1 MKSEDLQFT
10 LPIDQQVAFVIRVFT
25 DDDGVFGTVN
35 NIEGE

>member
-10 LPIDQQVAFVIRVFT
+10 LPIDQQVVFGIRVFT
-25 DDDGVFGTVN
+25 DDNGVFGTVS